1 MSETSHNLGLPYISA
16 AQAQKHVTHNEAIRT
31 LDSIVQL
38 SVADRDLA
46 APPLSP
52 APGQRFIVAA
62 AATGSWAGHEGKI
75 AAFEDGAWAIHTPRA
90 GWLAWVADEN
100 ALVLWNGT
108 MWVGVGGGDG
118 SGSTLLNP
126 ASGALV
132 GINATADATNRL
144 SVSSPASLFNHDG
157 GGHQQKIN
165 KATAGDTAS
174 VLFQTGFSGR
184 AEFGLTGDDDYNVK
198 VSPDGSSWKEAMRID
213 RASGVVSFPFTP
225 LGDKPNLLVNG
236 DFGINQRGFAF
247 GALADGVYGVDR
259 WRAAG
264 ASNIGWNAATQTLTL
279 NAGAIR
285 QVVEVTAWGYASLAS
300 QQVTVSVEGLT
311 GGNLIVAVG
320 SASGAITP
328 GSGRRSLTLTLGAG
342 DTGNLNVT
350 LTPTSYPTWW
360 KRVKLEVGA
369 AATDWQARP
378 SAVEVDLCQRYFS
391 KSMRAGIAPAD
402 GVSYNRDTAYGI
414 GGGLASDVAYGPFV
428 NFPTRMRDVPTIAF
442 YRTNLG
448 TVAGQ
453 WEYLAGGWV
462 STTSMSVPGV
472 SETGFVPQMGGSFAA
487 GAAIAVVG
495 GWTASAE
502 L

>member
-38 SVADRDLA
+38 SVVDRDLA
-46 APPLSP
+46 VPPLSP

-62 AATGSWAGHEGKI
+62 AATGTWAGHAGKI

-100 ALVLWNGT
+100 ALVIWNGT
-108 MWVGVGGGDG
+108 SWVGVSGGG
-118 SGSTLLNP
+118 GSTSLNP

-144 SVSSPASLFNHDG
+144 AVSSPASLFNHDG
-157 GGHQQKIN
+157 TGHQQKIN
-165 KATAGDTAS
+165 KAAAGDTAS

-184 AEFGLTGDDDYNVK
+184 AELGLTGDDDYNVK

-213 RASGVVSFPFTP
+213 RASGIVSFPFTP
-225 LGDKPNLLVNG
+225 LGVLPNLLVNG

-259 WRAAG
+259 WRAVG
-264 ASNIGWNAATQTLTL
+264 ASNYGWDAATQTLTL

-285 QVVEVTAWGYASLAS
+285 QVVEVGSWGYASLAS
-300 QQVTVSVEGLT
+300 RQVTVSVEGLT
-311 GGNLIVAVG
+311 GGNLTVAVG
-320 SASGAITP
+320 TASGTITP
-328 GSGRRSLTLTLGAG
+328 GSARRIVTLTLGEG
-342 DTGNLNVT
+342 DTGNLDVT
-350 LTPTSYPTWW
+350 LTPARYPTWW
-360 KRVKLEVGA
+360 RRVKLEVGA

-378 SAVEVDLCQRYFS
+378 SAIEVLLCQRYFS
-391 KSMRAGIAPAD
+391 KSMRLATAPVD
-402 GVSYNRDTAYGI
+402 GAAYNLDCVFGI
-414 GGGLASDVAYGPFV
+414 GGALSSDIAYGPFV
-428 NFPTRMRDVPTIAF
+428 VFPTRMRVVPTVTF
-442 YRTNLG
+442 YRSNLG
-448 TVAGQ
+448 SAAGRWQ
-453 WEYLAGGWV
+453 YLSGGWV
-462 STTSMSVPGV
+462 SATSMISPAA
-472 SETGFVPQMGGSFAA
+472 SETGFLAQMGGTYVA
-487 GAAIAVVG
+487 GAAVAVAG
-495 GWTASAE
+495 GWAASAE